1 MNEINRTTG
10 QKKKSNMPAR
20 TNSATVPMK
29 KNPKITRLMKK
40 IIANGMPTNKNRNI
54 ARPIRIA
61 PVNKAKPNRMAPIN
75 KAPPIRMTIENIARG
90 SRRNAARRRNPA
102 STNKVTTSG
111 IKFQII

>member
-54 ARPIRIA
+54 APMNRNIA
-61 PVNKAKPNRMAPIN
+61 PMPTNKNR
-75 KAPPIRMTIENIARG
+75 NIAPKI
-90 SRRNAARRRNPA
+90 RNGEN
-102 STNKVTTSG
+102 TNRVTTSG
-111 IKFQII
+111 IKFQAS

>member
-54 ARPIRIA
+54 APMLTNKNRNIA
-61 PVNKAKPNRMAPIN
+61 PKM
-75 KAPPIRMTIENIARG
+75 
-90 SRRNAARRRNPA
+90 RNGE
-102 STNKVTTSG
+102 STNRVTTSG
-111 IKFQII
+111 IKFQAS